1 MAQPRYHGYFQL
13 SDGTRVMLTVKG
25 PSGGSKQWPYLRA
38 AGRRIASDLMH
49 GRGSAGELEPEFESF
64 ERGGE

>member
-1 MAQPRYHGYFQL
+1 MAQPKYHAFFKL
-13 SDGTRVMLTVKG
+13 SDGTRIILNVKG
-25 PSGGSKQWPYLRA
+25 ERGGKEQWPYLRA

-64 ERGGE
+64 ERGER